1 MEITPRHWLIAL
13 LIAGL
18 AHAALALA
26 LVHQSAPRLAL
37 APGITIELGDGGQPG
52 AAGSGAASGLA
63 ALQPVE
69 SRDPSLS
76 AASIAAPVDVQGS
89 TAEADPLVS
98 DRIQEVAPEDV
109 ILAKTVPKLNRAS
122 TPEPRLKPRPK
133 AEQPQ
138 ARTRE
143 ATTAPSRSEL
153 PSKPPSAS
161 SAIARANPRS
171 SPAARSTAA
180 STPGSPN
187 QPDRSGRGE
196 SRHRA
201 GASAGDGDGDGNGNR
216 SDGAAGTGGSGSG
229 SEASASNYYGR
240 LATWLARHK
249 RYPIQAR
256 RLRQEGVVKVTF
268 TIASSGRVV
277 SKQITQSSGHDL
289 LDQEVQAMLK
299 RASPLPRIPSSLG
312 RSSLTVTLPVA
323 FNLR

>member
-26 LVHQSAPRLAL
+26 LAHQSAPRLAL

-69 SRDPSLS
+69 SHDPSLS

-89 TAEADPLVS
+89 ATEADPLVS

-109 ILAKTVPKLNRAS
+109 ILAKAVPKLHRS
-122 TPEPRLKPRPK
+122 PTPEPRLKPRPK

-138 ARTRE
+138 ARTHE

-161 SAIARANPRS
+161 SGTARANTRS
-171 SPAARSTAA
+171 SPAARSAAA
-180 STPGSPN
+180 SMPGPSPN
-187 QPDRSGRGE
+187 QTDRSGRGE
-196 SRHRA
+196 SRDGA
-201 GASAGDGDGDGNGNR
+201 GAGDGDGNGNR

-229 SEASASNYYGR
+229 GEASASNYYGR

-268 TIASSGRVV
+268 TIASNGRVV

>member
-89 TAEADPLVS
+89 ATEADPLVS

-109 ILAKTVPKLNRAS
+109 ILAKAVPKLNRTP

-143 ATTAPSRSEL
+143 APTAPSRSEL

-161 SAIARANPRS
+161 SATARANPRS

-180 STPGSPN
+180 STPGPSLN

-201 GASAGDGDGDGNGNR
+201 GAGDGDGNGNR

-268 TIASSGRVV
+268 TIASNGRVV

>member
-109 ILAKTVPKLNRAS
+109 ILAKAVPKLNRAS

-143 ATTAPSRSEL
+143 TTTAPSRSEL

-180 STPGSPN
+180 STRGPSLN

-201 GASAGDGDGDGNGNR
+201 GAGDGDGNR

-268 TIASSGRVV
+268 TIASNGRVV